1 MTKSTAPAQRK
12 SKAMTSRQVGTEQ
25 DTMRLLTKGELA
37 SYLTISAKTV
47 DRMRKRG
54 LPSILV
60 SGIRRFDRVE
70 VMAWLRSREKHG

>member
-12 SKAMTSRQVGTEQ
+12 SKAMTTRQVGTEQ

-47 DRMRKRG
+47 DRM
-54 LPSILV
+54 PSILV